1 MDLTLNETIENLNEK
16 IMSQTHIDGQYQPER
31 MKH

>member
-16 IMSQTHIDGQYQPER
+16 IMSQIHIDGQYQSER
-31 MKH
+31 MKQ